1 MKWSGGLASLW
12 AALGQQS
19 KCRPD
24 ILELL
29 FNWYGKSVYRAAL
42 LILKNKALA
51 EDVTQE
57 TFMTACTKLDSLQSP
72 EKAEAWLVH
81 IAMNKAYDLTKDQQ
95 RLVMLPEPDPPG
107 PPEHNPILE
116 VVLDREAAEEI
127 RAAILNLPA
136 PYQEIL
142 YFKYYRDLTS
152 KQIADALEIPEGT
165 VKSRLSKAK
174 QLIARSLGANRE
186 GRAEYADR

>member
-1 MKWSGGLASLW
+1 MKWSGGLASLF

-57 TFMTACTKLDSLQSP
+57 TFLTA
-72 EKAEAWLVH
+72 
-81 IAMNKAYDLTKDQQ
+81 
-95 RLVMLPEPDPPG
+95 
-107 PPEHNPILE
+107 
-116 VVLDREAAEEI
+116 
-127 RAAILNLPA
+127 
-136 PYQEIL
+136 
-142 YFKYYRDLTS
+142 
-152 KQIADALEIPEGT
+152 
-165 VKSRLSKAK
+165 
-174 QLIARSLGANRE
+174 
-186 GRAEYADR
+186 